1 MECFY
6 GEFVHALDTQCRISL
21 PSEWRQ
27 KEGETEMILAPTQD
41 RALVLLPPAL
51 LNDFFER
58 MRHASITNGKI
69 QRALADFG
77 RLCKKCRCDRQG
89 RIALDRDRLNAIG
102 VGNQVKLSGAVTHI
116 RLSAPGTDDIP
127 DMNDIAGALEAL
139 DEVNQSLGLDQ
150 AIKNALQG
158 KEK

>member
-6 GEFVHALDTQCRISL
+6 GEFVHALDAQCRISL
-21 PSEWRQ
+21 PSDWRQ
-27 KEGETEMILAPTQD
+27 KEGETEMILAPTTD

-51 LNDFFER
+51 LDDFFER
-58 MRHASITNGKI
+58 MRHASITNTKI
-69 QRALADFG
+69 QRALANFG

-102 VGNQVKLSGAVTHI
+102 VENQVKLSGAVTHI
-116 RLSAPGTDDIP
+116 RLSAPGSTDNFDQDDIA
-127 DMNDIAGALEAL
+127 NALGAL

-150 AIKNALQG
+150 ALKNALGG
-158 KEK
+158 KA